1 MSTRIPTVN
10 ALVQS
15 RGQHLQ
21 LQWLAGRNGIDRAL
35 GSPAQTPG
43 QALVGFLNLIHPN
56 RLQVI
61 SQHELD
67 YLDGLEAQARQDLIH
82 HLLEAL
88 PAAIIIAEGLTPPA
102 DLLRE
107 TEASQT
113 PLMSSS
119 LDSIKLI
126 GCLRH
131 YLGDELAEK
140 TVLHGVFMEVNG
152 LGVLITGESSI
163 GKSELALEL
172 ITHNHRLV
180 ADDAPE
186 FSRVG
191 PEVIRGRCPQIL
203 QDFLEVRGLGLLDVR
218 AMYGDSAIKQTKDLG
233 LIVHLQR
240 MAAEDLYNLDR
251 VHGSHQELR
260 ILDVDVP
267 QVTIPVAPGR
277 NLAVLVEAAAR
288 NHILRRK
295 GYTAPQAFIERQHK
309 LLEQKSPI

>member
-1 MSTRIPTVN
+1 MRSDIPTVS
-10 ALVQS
+10 ALIQS

-21 LQWLAGRNGIDRAL
+21 LQWLTGQAGVNRVL
-35 GSPAQTPG
+35 GNSGQTPG
-43 QALVGFLNLIHPN
+43 RALVGFLNLIHPN
-56 RLQVI
+56 RLQII

-67 YLDGLEAQARQDLIH
+67 YFDRLDAPTRHDVIDQ
-82 HLLEAL
+82 LLSTQ
-88 PAAIIIAEGLTPPA
+88 PAAIILSDGLAPPK
-102 DLLRE
+102 DLLHEAE
-107 TEASQT
+107 TTQT
-113 PLMSSS
+113 PLMSSTLGS
-119 LDSIKLI
+119 TKLI

-152 LGVLITGESSI
+152 LGVLITGESGI

-172 ITHNHRLV
+172 ITRNHRLI

-191 PEVIRGRCPQIL
+191 PEIVRGRSPEAL

-218 AMYGDSAIKQTKDLG
+218 AMYGDCAIKQTKDLG

-240 MAAEDLYNLDR
+240 MAGEDLHNLDR
-251 VHGSHQELR
+251 VHGSHQQQS
-260 ILDVDVP
+260 ILDIDIP
-267 QVTIPVAPGR
+267 QVSIPVAPGR

-288 NHILRRK
+288 NHILRNK
-295 GYTAPQAFIERQHK
+295 GYNAPQAFIERQRK
-309 LLEQKSPI
+309 LLEQK